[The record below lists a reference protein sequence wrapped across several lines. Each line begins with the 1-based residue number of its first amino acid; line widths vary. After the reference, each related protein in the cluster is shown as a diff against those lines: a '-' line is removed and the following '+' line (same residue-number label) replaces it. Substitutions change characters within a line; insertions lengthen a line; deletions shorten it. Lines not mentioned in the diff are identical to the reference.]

1 MEFGKG
7 YWRNTEEA
15 LRKEWVVTNG
25 LGGYAGSSLI
35 GAHNRKHQGML
46 IASLHPP
53 VDRFLVL
60 SKIHETLN
68 LGGRSIPLYANR
80 QPGWMTEGYL
90 HLQRVIYDELPTYIY
105 QVEDFYL
112 TKTIAMEYGRNT
124 CAIGY
129 EIINGSRACTLN
141 LTPLFNWRDHGEV
154 SERADLNFEHWT
166 DEGLIQLKP
175 QKNKDITISLLFS
188 HGRTVSRQEIY
199 SRDME
204 YVTEIETGMAAID
217 NHYTPY
223 DIELPL
229 KPYEQLQ
236 FSIICTI
243 HDNAEKDYAHRD
255 AFAIIHKARE
265 RIKGLKAR
273 AGYTDGLAQALVQ
286 AADQFIVARQSTGL
300 KTVLAGLPWF
310 ADWGRD
316 TMIALTGLTLSTKR
330 YEDCRD
336 ILKTFALYV
345 KNGLVPNMFP
355 DRGQEPLYNT
365 VDASLWYF
373 YAVERYLAYTGSQE
387 NLDFIQKEI
396 YPCLKEII
404 HYYRQGTDFSIHMD
418 DDGLIHA
425 GSGLDQVTWMDVRVG
440 DWVVTPRHGKP
451 VEINALWY
459 NALKVM
465 EDLSCRFGENPEPY
479 GRLAERVKAS
489 FNQKFWN
496 EALGCLYDVV
506 DENDAKIRPN
516 QIWAVS
522 LPYTM
527 LPREKEKR
535 VVETVHIHLYATYG
549 LRSLSPWDPEY
560 KGIYKG
566 QLITRD
572 GAYHQGTVWAFPLG
586 GFITAYTKVH
596 DHSPESVAMARRLL
610 EPMADH
616 LRDGCL
622 GSIAEIFDGN
632 EPITPRGCY
641 AQAWSVGEILRA
653 LTEDILPYEVPTSGH

>member
-7 YWRNTEEA
+7 YWRNMDEA

-25 LGGYAGSSLI
+25 LGGYACSSLI

-60 SKIHETLN
+60 SKIHEELI
-68 LGGRSIPLYANR
+68 LGGKTLPLYANR
-80 QPGWMTEGYL
+80 QPGWTTDGYL
-90 HLQRVIYDELPTYIY
+90 HLQRVIYDELPTFIY
-105 QVEDFYL
+105 QVEDVYL
-112 TKTIAMEYGRNT
+112 TKTIALEYGKNT

-129 EIINGSRACTLN
+129 EIINGSRACELT
-141 LTPLFNWRDHGEV
+141 LTPLFNWRDHGDV
-154 SERADLNFEHWT
+154 SERADLVFEHT
-166 DEGLIQLKP
+166 AQEGLIQLIP
-175 QKNKDITISLLFS
+175 LKNREITISFLIS
-188 HGRTVSRQEIY
+188 HGHVTSRREIY

-223 DIELPL
+223 DIHVPI
-229 KPYEQLQ
+229 KPYERLKL
-236 FSIICTI
+236 SVICTI
-243 HDNAEKDYAHRD
+243 HETWKEDYAQIN
-255 AFAIIHKARE
+255 AFQIIDRTRK
-265 RIKGLKAR
+265 RIQGLKER
-273 AGYTDGLAQALVQ
+273 AGYEDKLAKALVQ

-316 TMIALTGLTLSTKR
+316 TMIALTGLTLATKR
-330 YEDCRD
+330 FEDCRD

-345 KNGLVPNMFP
+345 RNGLVPNMFP

-373 YAVERYLAYTGSQE
+373 YAVERYLAYTQSQE
-387 NLDFIQKEI
+387 ALDFIRKEI

-404 HYYRQGTDFSIHMD
+404 NAYRKGTDFSIHMD
-418 DDGLIHA
+418 EDGLIHA

-465 EDLSCRFGENPEPY
+465 EELAQRFDEDPEPY
-479 GRLAERVKAS
+479 GHLAERVKTS

-496 EALGCLYDVV
+496 DELGCLYDVV
-506 DENDAKIRPN
+506 DENDGKIRPN

-527 LPREKEKR
+527 LPREKEIK
-535 VVETVHIHLYATYG
+535 VVETVYAHLYATYG
-549 LRSLSPWDPEY
+549 LRSLSPSDPEY

-596 DHSPESVAMARRLL
+596 NHSPESVAMARRLL
-610 EPMADH
+610 EPISDH

-622 GSIAEIFDGN
+622 GSVAEIFDGN
-632 EPITPRGCY
+632 EPIIPRGCY

-653 LTEDILPYEVPTSGH
+653 LTEDILPYEMPLGNH

>member
-7 YWRNTEEA
+7 YWRSLDEA

-25 LGGYAGSSLI
+25 LGGYGGSSLV
-35 GAHNRKHQGML
+35 GAHNRKHQGLL

-60 SKIHETLN
+60 SKIHEELT
-68 LGGRSIPLYANR
+68 LGGKTLLLYANR
-80 QPGWMTEGYL
+80 QPGWTTDGYL
-90 HLQRVIYDELPTYIY
+90 HLQRMIYDELPTFIY
-105 QVEDFYL
+105 QAEDVYL
-112 TKTIAMEYGRNT
+112 TKTFALEYGKNT
-124 CAIGY
+124 CALGY
-129 EIINGSRACTLN
+129 EIFNGSRACELK

-154 SERADLNFEHWT
+154 SERADLLFEHSVE
-166 DEGLIQLKP
+166 DRRIRLIP
-175 QKNKDITISLLFS
+175 HKNKEVSISFLFS
-188 HGRTVSRQEIY
+188 HGRAVPRQEVY
-199 SRDME
+199 ERDME
-204 YVTEIETGMAAID
+204 YVTEIETGMSAID
-217 NHYTPY
+217 NHFTPY
-223 DIELPL
+223 DILLSL
-229 KPYEQLQ
+229 KPYEKLKL
-236 FSIICTI
+236 SVICTI
-243 HDNAEKDYAHRD
+243 DEDGLQDYARRD
-255 AFAIIHKARE
+255 AFDMIHGARE
-265 RIKGLKAR
+265 RIRGLKAR
-273 AGYTDGLAQALVQ
+273 AGYQDKLAEALVQ

-330 YEDCRD
+330 FDDCKE

-373 YAVERYLAYTGSQE
+373 YAVERYLTYSKSREA
-387 NLDFIQKEI
+387 LDFIRQEI

-404 HYYRQGTDFSIHMD
+404 AAYQKGTDFSIHMD
-418 DDGLIHA
+418 SDGLIHA
-425 GSGLDQVTWMDVRVG
+425 GSGLDQVTWMDVRVN

-459 NALKVM
+459 NALRVM
-465 EDLSCRFGENPEPY
+465 EELAGRFNEDAKPY
-479 GRLAERVKAS
+479 GHLAERVKEA

-496 EALGCLYDVV
+496 EESGCLYDVV
-506 DENDAKIRPN
+506 DEKDGKIRPN

-522 LPYTM
+522 LPHTM
-527 LPREKEKR
+527 LPREKEIK
-535 VVETVHIHLYATYG
+535 VVETVYAHLYATYG
-549 LRSLSPWDPEY
+549 LRSLSPLDPEY
-560 KGIYKG
+560 KGVYKG
-566 QLITRD
+566 RLMARD

-586 GFITAYTKVH
+586 GFISAYTKVH
-596 DHSPESVAMARRLL
+596 NHSPESVAMARRLL
-610 EPMADH
+610 EPISDH

-622 GSIAEIFDGN
+622 GSVAEIFDGN
-632 EPITPRGCY
+632 EPIVPRGCY

-653 LTEDILPYEVPTSGH
+653 LTEDVLPYEATSSFH